1 MINLVVIT
9 LQLASNNITISNA
22 LILVILYMVH
32 IMLMKFNSVYEVAIK
47 KNVARSMEIKEL
59 TGMANTQIDV
69 FHRNLNSR
77 ALTIETLK
85 KLDYK
90 VEDKYIVFDDNQRKR
105 IKDPCV
111 VIVDEEIPFSM
122 MDDRGFIAR
131 MLWKKAAIKIII
143 RIQAYKFFEKVKRN
157 LRSKVDI
164 YRILPYLADEKG
176 DNSMAGLESQRH
188 LDGEMSAYP
197 RN

>member
-1 MINLVVIT
+1 VIYLVVIT
-9 LQLASNNITISNA
+9 LQISSNNITISNA
-22 LILVILYMVH
+22 IILVVLYAVH
-32 IMLMKFNSVYEVAIK
+32 ITMMKFNSTYEVAIK

-59 TGMANTQIDV
+59 TSTANKQIDV

-90 VEDKYIVFDDNQRKR
+90 VEDKYIVFEDNQRKR
-105 IKDPCV
+105 IKDPIV

-143 RIQAYKFFEKVKRN
+143 RI
-157 LRSKVDI
+157 
-164 YRILPYLADEKG
+164 
-176 DNSMAGLESQRH
+176 
-188 LDGEMSAYP
+188 
-197 RN
+197 

>member
-1 MINLVVIT
+1 M
-9 LQLASNNITISNA
+9 
-22 LILVILYMVH
+22 
-32 IMLMKFNSVYEVAIK
+32 MKFNSTYEVAIK

-59 TGMANTQIDV
+59 TSTANKQIDV

-90 VEDKYIVFDDNQRKR
+90 VEDKYIVFEDNQRKR
-105 IKDPCV
+105 IKDPIV

-143 RIQAYKFFEKVKRN
+143 RI
-157 LRSKVDI
+157 
-164 YRILPYLADEKG
+164 
-176 DNSMAGLESQRH
+176 
-188 LDGEMSAYP
+188 
-197 RN
+197 